1 MKKLIW
7 KIKEWFRILFKLI
20 KMFDLVFSDLRAMD
34 SRIQAINKEL
44 EEVKNKCDRWITAD
58 KVFFSRNLRF
68 DKYGREIGK
77 KYLHL
82 EHRPIEEVLV
92 ALFEHLGIVPD
103 VTIEKIKME
112 QVDERLKFVFKEEKK
127 KRKAKSG

>member
-58 KVFFSRNLRF
+58 KVFFSKNFRF

-103 VTIEKIKME
+103 VTIEKIKTE

>member
-1 MKKLIW
+1 MKRIFW
-7 KIKEWFRILFKLI
+7 KIKEWFRIFFNLA

-34 SRIQAINKEL
+34 NRIQAIKKEL

-58 KVFFSRNLRF
+58 EVFFSRNLRF

-82 EHRPIEEVLV
+82 EHHPIEEVLI
-92 ALFEHLGIVPD
+92 ALFEYLGIIPD
-103 VTIEKIKME
+103 IAIEKIKME
-112 QVDERLKFVFKEEKK
+112 QVDERFKLVFKREGK
-127 KRKAKSG
+127 KRKR